1 MTTLISTIINKAYRE
16 VNLTGVGQS
25 PTTVE
30 ITEALDLLNGYIDS
44 LFGAEMGENL
54 VPLGLGLNNVQT
66 NWFMASFWTDV
77 FQTFVPS
84 NIRLMCNLT
93 EAQTVSLDPVPRDGA
108 RMQFIDVSGNMQ
120 TYPLTLL
127 GNGRNIM
134 GDPSL
139 VLDTNNYN
147 QFFFYHG
154 DVGNWMKCNDLAL
167 TDVSPFP
174 EEFDDL
180 LIIGLAD
187 RLVPRTGV
195 QLSASSQGRFKK
207 IRGQFY
213 ARYAQKTQVGSE
225 QGLLRIPS
233 NRAYRYFG
241 QYDVGNFE
249 RGIPWW

>member
-1 MTTLISTIINKAYRE
+1 MPTPISTIISNAYRE
-16 VNLTGVGQS
+16 VNLTGVGQA
-25 PTTVE
+25 PTTAE
-30 ITEALDLLNGYIDS
+30 QTEALPLLNGFIDS

-54 VPLGLGLNNVQT
+54 VPIGFGLNNVET
-66 NWFMASFWTDV
+66 PWYMVSFWRDN

-84 NIRLMCNLT
+84 NTRLMCNLT
-93 EAQTVSLDPVPRDGA
+93 EANTISLDPSPYDGA

-120 TYPLTLL
+120 TYPLTVQ
-127 GNGRNIM
+127 GNGRNII
-134 GDPSL
+134 GNPTL
-139 VLDTNNYN
+139 VLNTNNYN
-147 QFFFYHG
+147 QFLFYRG
-154 DVGNWMKCNDLAL
+154 DLGNWMLSNDLAL

-174 EEFDDL
+174 EEFDDML
-180 LIIGLAD
+180 TIGLAD

-195 QLSASSQGRFKK
+195 PLASNSEGRFKK

-213 ARYAQKTQVGSE
+213 ARYAQRTQVGSE

-241 QYDVGNFE
+241 QYDIGSFE